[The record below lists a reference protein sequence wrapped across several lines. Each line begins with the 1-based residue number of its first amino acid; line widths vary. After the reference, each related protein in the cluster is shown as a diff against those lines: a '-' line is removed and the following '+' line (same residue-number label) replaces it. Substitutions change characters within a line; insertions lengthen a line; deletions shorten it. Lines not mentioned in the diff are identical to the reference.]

1 MTVYYT
7 VARRAANTRA
17 AKDEQRQRVF
27 PFLLQK
33 LDLDPHQPIK
43 KDKNG
48 RPFLPVSPTSD
59 ISLSHADLFT
69 AYAAG
74 DTRIGIDM
82 ESPADIRN
90 PEAICH
96 RFFTEAEQKQV
107 QSSSDVACAV
117 CEIWTKKEALA
128 KYIGNGLSKNLH
140 QDTTNPQKE
149 VIFHSFSTTFA
160 EKPYIITICVHPDT
174 HITFL
179 DPKCFKF

>member
-43 KDKNG
+43 KDENG
-48 RPFLPVSPTSD
+48 RPFLPASPTSD

-69 AYAAG
+69 AYAVG

-82 ESPADIRN
+82 ESPADIRD
-90 PEAICH
+90 PEAICR
-96 RFFTEAEQKQV
+96 RFFTEAEQRQV
-107 QSSSDVACAV
+107 QSAPDVARAV

-140 QDTTNPQKE
+140 QDTTEQQKE
-149 VIFHSFSTTFA
+149 IVFRSFSTTFS
-160 EKPYIITICVHPDT
+160 EKSYIITLCVHPNAL
-174 HITFL
+174 ISFL
-179 DPKCFKF
+179 DPECFKF